1 MGRLYPLDR
10 QHIEGFVEGR
20 HGAVM
25 VGEGERGDQRVDDGQ
40 LVDAAGHRLGA
51 ELGFAAEGVED
62 DIGMGEEG

>member
-1 MGRLYPLDR
+1 
-10 QHIEGFVEGR
+10 
-20 HGAVM
+20 M

-51 ELGFAAEGVED
+51 ELGFAAEGVVD

>member
-1 MGRLYPLDR
+1 
-10 QHIEGFVEGR
+10 
-20 HGAVM
+20 M